1 MEIRRASGEDMG
13 DAIGVFMEA
22 ASFMVRRY
30 SPEQAADFPGDDPA
44 KFLPMWRH
52 LLDTGAMWIADDPGP
67 VGIASAYLRDGWWFL
82 ALLFV
87 RPEAHGR
94 GIGSALLDEALAWGR
109 GAAAFTVVASPT
121 PGAQALYLRRSM
133 FPVWVQQQWEGPAGE
148 AEPPEGLAPLLPSD
162 EPWVDALDREVRGIA
177 RPEDHA
183 FWRRHGEGLALRR
196 GDDPLGYVY
205 ASASGRVGPAAAWDA
220 ADQSALLR
228 AARSRVRGEVALQVP
243 SANWVLLREVTKAG
257 LRLTG
262 SSTFMSSRP
271 MPDGSRYVPAGGA
284 LA

>member
-1 MEIRRASGEDMG
+1 MEIRRASGG
-13 DAIGVFMEA
+13 DLNDSIDVFMDA
-22 ASFMVRRY
+22 AGYMVRRY
-30 SPEQAADFPGDDPA
+30 APEQAIDFPGDDRS
-44 KFLPMWRH
+44 KFVPLWRH
-52 LLDTGAMWIADDPGP
+52 LLETGAMWIAHDPGP
-67 VGIASAYLRDGWWFL
+67 VGVAAAYRRDGWWFL

-87 RPEAHGR
+87 RTDAHGR

-133 FPVWVQQQWEGPAGE
+133 FPIWVQQQWEGPAGE
-148 AEPPEGLAPLLPSD
+148 TEPPQGLGPLTARD
-162 EPWVDALDREVRGIA
+162 ARWVGALDREVRGIA
-177 RPEDHA
+177 RPEDHD
-183 FWRRHGEGLALRR
+183 FWARHGEGIALRR
-196 GDDPLGYVY
+196 GDEPLGYVY
-205 ASASGRVGPAAAWDA
+205 VSATGRIGPAAAWDA
-220 ADQSALLR
+220 ADQVALLR
-228 AARSRVRGEVALQVP
+228 AARSRLRGEVALQVP
-243 SANWVLLREVTKAG
+243 SSNWVLLAEVVRTG